1 MAGECIDTAQRV
13 WGEAAEKEQVG
24 SAVRMS
30 AVTERRTVATTLGDA
45 PVAAFMLGG
54 LSLYIGASLAVGLF
68 DEVGAGSTAWLRLL
82 GASVALVALTRPWRR
97 SLRHQV
103 TSKRVLGAALAF
115 GVTSAVMNTSF
126 YLALDS
132 LPLGTAVAL
141 EFTGPIAVALWAART
156 RRNLAAVA
164 LASAGVVLLARIEWQ
179 ANPQG
184 LAFVAIAAACW
195 AGYVVL
201 GKRLAG
207 HGLGVTGLCLSTS
220 MGTLVL
226 APVFAPGAGPAL
238 TSPWLMAI
246 ALAVG
251 IFANVVPYGIDQL
264 VLPRLEPGQFALL
277 LAVLP
282 ATATVV
288 AAITLRQIPSVA
300 ELIGIGAVSAGVALR
315 DPPEQR

>member
-1 MAGECIDTAQRV
+1 MTD
-13 WGEAAEKEQVG
+13 
-24 SAVRMS
+24 
-30 AVTERRTVATTLGDA
+30 RRIVATALGDR

-54 LSLYIGASLAVGLF
+54 LSLYIGAAVAVGLF
-68 DEVGAGSTAWLRLL
+68 DEVGAGSAGWLRLL
-82 GASVALVALTRPWRR
+82 GAAVALTAITRPWRR
-97 SLRHQV
+97 SLRPRV
-103 TSKRVLGAALAF
+103 TSREVLAAALAF
-115 GVTSAVMNTSF
+115 GVASAVMNISF

-141 EFTGPIAVALWAART
+141 EFTGPIAVALWASRT

-184 LAFVAIAAACW
+184 LGFVAVAAACW
-195 AGYVVL
+195 AAYVIL

-226 APVFAPGAGPAL
+226 APVFGPGAAPAL
-238 TSPWLMAI
+238 VNPRLAAL

-251 IFANVVPYGIDQL
+251 VFANVVPYGIDQL

-288 AAITLRQIPSVA
+288 AAVTLRQIPSAV
-300 ELIGIGAVSAGVALR
+300 ELAGIGAVSAGVALR
-315 DPPEQR
+315 DPTAALLPEDEVVL